1 MVMRINLTVITDSE
15 LKKKVKAYCA
25 LKGFMMSDVVS
36 KFFRLLLEDK
46 EFEEVFVQKIKNL

>member
-1 MVMRINLTVITDSE
+1 MRINLTVITDSE